1 MVQTGTAVGCGT
13 QRNEKRLSHRNIID
27 LHFVSWVWIIFTSA
41 KMGSINAIWVSGEEV
56 AKAMRGAEEARRK
69 LSVLLLMVDL
79 CFAANGNGTT
89 ASQQEKWAK
98 RGRMVERLGRTPS
111 NARRKKR
118 GLKPNKLTTCL
129 MLHISIS
136 MHILKWS
143 KWESFQRKL
152 WRFLFTLFF

>member
-1 MVQTGTAVGCGT
+1 
-13 QRNEKRLSHRNIID
+13 
-27 LHFVSWVWIIFTSA
+27 
-41 KMGSINAIWVSGEEV
+41 MGSINAIWVSGEEAAR
-56 AKAMRGAEEARRK
+56 AKRGAEEARRK
-69 LSVLLLMVDL
+69 LPVLLLMVDL

-98 RGRMVERLGRTPS
+98 RGRMVERLGRIPS

-118 GLKPNKLTTCL
+118 GLKPNKLTTYL

-143 KWESFQRKL
+143 K
-152 WRFLFTLFF
+152 